1 MRVTAVITAP
11 RGLHARPVAD
21 FCGMAR
27 TIEEEIWISVEGK
40 KEVLATDIF
49 GLMNLNIR
57 QNDTVFIRTEGENAR
72 EVALRI
78 KDFLENVK

>member
-1 MRVTAVITAP
+1 MRVTAVVTAQ

-27 TIEEEIWISVEGK
+27 AIEEEVWISVEGK
-40 KEVLATDIF
+40 EEVLATDIF

-72 EVALRI
+72 EIALKV

>member
-1 MRVTAVITAP
+1 MIVSAVITAS

-21 FCGMAR
+21 FCGMAK

-40 KEVLATDIF
+40 NEVLATDIF

-57 QNDTVFIRTEGENAR
+57 QNDTVFIRAEGENAEEAAR
-72 EVALRI
+72 KV